1 MQSFSKGFYK
11 ALVLRNFMF
20 GLNLVGLCVYHQPCA
35 CLGNEYFI
43 MGLSKLEG
51 GSVWESLQDSHKHE

>member
-51 GSVWESLQDSHKHE
+51 GSV